1 MNRNL
6 LNIRTFLILLILS
19 VFAFDNVALAQK
31 KKKKRKSKKEK
42 DTPVV
47 SIEEPSKKDLRKSE
61 ELFIYAVNE
70 YLLEEYEQSIELL
83 LKCNE
88 LNGKNDGI
96 KYQTALCY
104 QKLENYQ
111 RSQQFAKR
119 ALELDPKNKYY
130 YKLVAQNFEILGLY
144 KDALQ
149 VLEEQ
154 ITKTGDD
161 EEAYFQIAMLY
172 LQMGAPRKAIEYFDI
187 GEEKYG
193 INDIIVRQK
202 QRIYIRLGD
211 LDSALSEGEKLI
223 KAYPEDLSFKYSQV
237 RLLLGNNKTDAARE
251 MLEPILKDYPN
262 EGEGHFL
269 LASIYRNQGES
280 EKYYEELKIA
290 FGSDDP
296 LSDESFNI
304 LTGYLQFTY
313 NEKKRKEGEELIKI
327 ALEAHPNDDRV
338 FAIYGDF
345 QVSIK
350 QYAEAR
356 KYYRKS
362 LDINPNNFKL
372 WQQVLSIDWELQ
384 ETDSVEV
391 HSDLAIEYFPNQAIL
406 YFYSGSSKLFLEE
419 YEEAEAMLNQ
429 GLQIV
434 VDPSLKIQFNAQLGD
449 TYYKLDDY
457 DKSFKKYEEVL
468 KVDPINLYVLNNY
481 SYFLS
486 LRKENL
492 EKAEEMSHE
501 LILAEPE
508 NDTYLDTYGWVL
520 FVREKYEEAEKV
532 LEKAAKN
539 TKSGTVLEHYG
550 DVLFKVGKEEK
561 AMEYWKKAKETGD
574 EVTEVLDQ
582 KIDQKKYIEE

>member
-1 MNRNL
+1 MNKNL
-6 LNIRTFLILLILS
+6 LQIRTFFILLIIGL
-19 VFAFDNVALAQK
+19 FTFGNVGYAQK
-31 KKKKRKSKKEK
+31 KKKKKRSKKEK

-70 YLLEEYEQSIELL
+70 YLLEEYNQSLELL

-130 YKLVAQNFEILGLY
+130 YKLVAQNFEILSLF

-149 VLEEQ
+149 VLETQ
-154 ITKTGDD
+154 IQQTGDD

-172 LQMGAPRKAIEYFDI
+172 LQMGAPRNAIEYFDI

-193 INDIIVRQK
+193 INDVIVRQK

-211 LDSALSEGEKLI
+211 LDAALSEGDKLI
-223 KAYPEDLSFKYSQV
+223 KAYPEELDFKYSQV

-251 MLEPILKDYPN
+251 MLEPILKNYPN

-269 LASIYRNQGES
+269 LANIYRNQGES
-280 EKYYEELKIA
+280 DKYYEELKIA
-290 FGSDDP
+290 FGSDDT

-313 NEKKRKEGEELIKI
+313 NEKKRKEGEELLKI
-327 ALEAHPNDDRV
+327 ALEAHPDNDKV
-338 FAIYGDF
+338 LAIYGDF
-345 QVSIK
+345 NVSIK
-350 QYAEAR
+350 KYDEAR
-356 KYYRKS
+356 KYYRQS
-362 LDINPNNFKL
+362 LNINPNNFKL

-384 ETDSVEV
+384 QTDSVGI
-391 HSDLAIEYFPNQAIL
+391 HSDLALEYFPNQAIL

-419 YEEAEAMLNQ
+419 YEEAEAMLTQ

-449 TYYKLDDY
+449 TYFKLDDY
-457 DKSFKKYEEVL
+457 EKAFKKYEEVL

-492 EKAEEMSHE
+492 EKAEEMSQE

-520 FVREKYEEAEKV
+520 FVSEKYSKAEEILK
-532 LEKAAKN
+532 KAATL

-550 DVLFKVGKEEK
+550 DVLFKVGRIDE
-561 AMEYWKKAKETGD
+561 AIEYWQKAKDSGD
-574 EVTEVLDQ
+574 EVTKVLDQ
-582 KIDQKKYIEE
+582 KISKKQYIEE

>member
-1 MNRNL
+1 MNKNL
-6 LNIRTFLILLILS
+6 LSIRTLFVFIILS
-19 VFAFDNVALAQK
+19 FMAFDNVTYAQK
-31 KKKKRKSKKEK
+31 KKKKKKSKKEK

-47 SIEEPSKKDLRKSE
+47 SIEEPSKKDLRKAE

-70 YLLEEYEQSIELL
+70 YLLEEYNQALELL
-83 LKCNE
+83 LKCNN
-88 LNGKNDGI
+88 LNGKDDGI
-96 KYQTALCY
+96 KYQTALTY

-119 ALELDPKNKYY
+119 ALELDPNNKYY
-130 YKLVAQNFEILGLY
+130 YQLVAQNFEILGLY

-149 VLEEQ
+149 VLETQ
-154 ITKTGDD
+154 ILKTGDD

-172 LQMGAPRKAIEYFDI
+172 LQMGAPRNAIEYFDK
-187 GEEKYG
+187 GEEIYG

-211 LDSALSEGEKLI
+211 LDAALAEGDKLI
-223 KAYPEDLSFKYSQV
+223 KAFPDNLDFKYSQV

-251 MLEPILKDYPN
+251 MLEPILQDYPN

-269 LASIYRNQGES
+269 LANIYRNQGES
-280 EKYYEELKIA
+280 EKYFEELKIA
-290 FGSDDP
+290 FGSDDA

-304 LTGYLQFTY
+304 LAGYLQFTY
-313 NEKKRKEGEELIKI
+313 NEKKRKEGEELIKT
-327 ALEAHPNDDRV
+327 ALESHPNNDRV
-338 FAIYGDF
+338 LAIYGDF
-345 QVSIK
+345 QVSVK
-350 QYAEAR
+350 KYDEAR
-356 KYYRKS
+356 KYYLES
-362 LDINPNNFKL
+362 LNINPDNFKL

-384 ETDSVEV
+384 ETDSVNI
-391 HSDLAIEYFPNQAIL
+391 HADLAIEYFPNQAIL

-419 YEEAEAMLNQ
+419 YEEAEVMLNQ

-434 VDPSLKIQFNAQLGD
+434 VDPTLKIQFNAQLGD

-457 DKSFKKYEEVL
+457 KKAFDKYEEVL

-520 FVREKYEEAEKV
+520 FVREKYSEAEKV
-532 LEKAAKN
+532 LGKAAGI

-550 DVLFKVGKEEK
+550 DVLYKVDKKEEAIK
-561 AMEYWKKAKETGD
+561 YWKKAKEVGD
-574 EVTEVLDQ
+574 EVSDKLDE
-582 KIDQKKYIEE
+582 KIKKGIYISE